1 MYCAMKVTINIDC
14 TPEEAR
20 SFMGLPDVTAVNEAM
35 IKKMTDQVAEMTP
48 DKAMAMWGDQ
58 MSKMTDY
65 WTNKSN
71 SNKG

>member
-1 MYCAMKVTINIDC
+1 MKVTINIDC

>member
-1 MYCAMKVTINIDC
+1 MKVTINIDC

-65 WTNKSN
+65 WTNKSS